1 MTAAADTR
9 TRAQRAADDR
19 DSVRSN
25 LEQLGTL
32 GAVKWAAKE
41 LPSVPPENVHKR
53 RMLILT
59 IQEGARQADDEIRR
73 ARRLARCHVQGLKQ
87 RKQWR

>member
-9 TRAQRAADDR
+9 TKEQRAADDR

-32 GAVKWAAKE
+32 GAVQWAAKE
-41 LPSVPPENVHKR
+41 LPQVPPENFRKR

-59 IQEGARQADDEIRR
+59 IQHGSRIADDEIRR
-73 ARRLARCHVQGLKQ
+73 ARRLARCHAQGLKQ

>member
-1 MTAAADTR
+1 MRSIDTR

-25 LEQLGTL
+25 LEHLGTL
-32 GAVKWAAKE
+32 GAVTWAAKE
-41 LPSVPPENVHKR
+41 LPHVPPENIHKR

-59 IQEGARQADDEIRR
+59 IKEGSRQAGDEIRR
-73 ARRLARCHVQGLKQ
+73 ALRLARCHAQGLKQ
-87 RKQWR
+87 RQS